1 MICFTLPQSHQLP
14 IRDPE
19 PDLLPV
25 DPDKGPEPEVLP
37 DDPSRD
43 GVIPPVGLLCTV
55 SYQFADGF

>member
-1 MICFTLPQSHQLP
+1 MTYSTLPQNHQLP

-43 GVIPPVGLLCTV
+43 GVIPPVAQQAL
-55 SYQFADGF
+55 F